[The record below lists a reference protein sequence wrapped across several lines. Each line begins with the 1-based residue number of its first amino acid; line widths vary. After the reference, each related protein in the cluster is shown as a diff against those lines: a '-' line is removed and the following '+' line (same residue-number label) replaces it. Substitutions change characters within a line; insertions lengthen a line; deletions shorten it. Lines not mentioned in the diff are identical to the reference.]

1 MSYYLTEYERQ
12 GGMLQ
17 SYLPHLKR
25 LTNTID
31 ETFPH
36 IAEPTLVELGAG
48 SGEIV
53 SFLADSKPM
62 KCLAIDTS
70 PNAFANLS
78 PKVTPL
84 RTTIAKAKIRG
95 PVHAIHAKDLTDTMC
110 KFERLLQT
118 IEPWVIHNTL
128 FMLTYFI
135 DSIEGWKTNDRAR
148 SAGWNIIRESS
159 WTPREDEVAND
170 WYSGFPATRNVV
182 IFQKASNK

>member
-12 GGMLQ
+12 GRMLP
-17 SYLPHLKR
+17 SYLPHLKH
-25 LTNTID
+25 LISAID
-31 ETFPH
+31 SNFPH

-62 KCLAIDTS
+62 KCLAIDMS

-78 PKVTPL
+78 PNVTPL
-84 RTTIAKAKIRG
+84 RTTISKAKIRG
-95 PVHAIHAKDLTDTMC
+95 PVHVIHAKDLTDNMC
-110 KFERLLQT
+110 EFERLLKT

-135 DSIEGWKTNDRAR
+135 DSLDAWKTNDRAR
-148 SAGWNIIRESS
+148 RAGWNKIRESS
-159 WTPREDEVAND
+159 WTPTSEEVYKD
-170 WYSGFPATRNVV
+170 WYPAFPATRNVV
-182 IFQKASNK
+182 IFQKVSNK

>member
-1 MSYYLTEYERQ
+1 MSYYLTEYERHE
-12 GGMLQ
+12 GMLQ

-36 IAEPTLVELGAG
+36 IAEPTLVELGGG

-53 SFLADSKPM
+53 SFLAHSRPM
-62 KCLAIDTS
+62 KCFAIDMS

-78 PKVTPL
+78 PNVTAL
-84 RTTIAKAKIRG
+84 GTTISTAKIRG
-95 PVHAIHAKDLTDTMC
+95 PVHAIHAKDLTDNMC
-110 KFERLLQT
+110 KFERLLKT
-118 IEPWVIHNTL
+118 IEPWVMHNTL

-148 SAGWNIIRESS
+148 RAGWNKIRESS
-159 WTPREDEVAND
+159 WTPTSEEVYKD
-170 WYSGFPATRNVV
+170 WYPAFTATRNVV
-182 IFQKASNK
+182 IFQKVSSK